1 MAIKKKNDTQLVEKI
16 IQGIE
21 NVKGEKINQLE
32 LRGLENTPCDFFI
45 VCSGNS
51 NTQVSAIV
59 NSVLKRVSKALKE
72 KPFHTEG
79 LDNAEWVLIDY
90 VNVVVHIFQNQIH
103 ITKLNLPLSFI
114 SFQKTAF
121 GNTYH

>member
-1 MAIKKKNDTQLVEKI
+1 MAIKKERDIQLVEEI
-16 IQGIE
+16 ILGIE
-21 NVKGEKINQLE
+21 NVKGEKINQLD
-32 LRGLENTPCDFFI
+32 LRKLENTPCDYFI

-90 VNVVVHIFQNQIH
+90 VNVVVHIFQNQIREYY
-103 ITKLNLPLSFI
+103 NLEELWGDAKSTQI
-114 SFQKTAF
+114 AS
-121 GNTYH
+121 NY

>member
-1 MAIKKKNDTQLVEKI
+1 MAIKKERDIQLVEEI
-16 IQGIE
+16 ILGIE
-21 NVKGEKINQLE
+21 NVKGEKINQLD
-32 LRGLENTPCDFFI
+32 LRKLENTPCDYFI

-59 NSVLKRVSKALKE
+59 NSILKRVSKALKE

-90 VNVVVHIFQNQIH
+90 VNVVVHIFQNQIREYY
-103 ITKLNLPLSFI
+103 NLEELWGDAKSTQI
-114 SFQKTAF
+114 AS
-121 GNTYH
+121 NY

>member
-1 MAIKKKNDTQLVEKI
+1 MPIKKERDIQLIEEI
-16 IQGIE
+16 ILGIE
-21 NVKGEKINQLE
+21 NVKGEKINQLD
-32 LRGLENTPCDFFI
+32 LRKLENTPCDFFI
-45 VCSGNS
+45 VCSGSS

-90 VNVVVHIFQNQIH
+90 VNVVVHIFQNQIREYY
-103 ITKLNLPLSFI
+103 NLEELWGDAKSTQI
-114 SFQKTAF
+114 AS
-121 GNTYH
+121 NY

>member
-1 MAIKKKNDTQLVEKI
+1 MAIKKESDIQLVEEI
-16 IQGIE
+16 ILGIE
-21 NVKGEKINQLE
+21 NVKGEKINQLD
-32 LRGLENTPCDFFI
+32 LRKLENTPCDYFI

-90 VNVVVHIFQNQIH
+90 VNVVVHIFQNQIREYYNLEELWGDAKS
-103 ITKLNLPLSFI
+103 TKIASN
-114 SFQKTAF
+114 
-121 GNTYH
+121 Y

>member
-1 MAIKKKNDTQLVEKI
+1 MAVKKKSDTQLVEKI

-21 NVKGEKINQLE
+21 NVKGEKINQLD
-32 LRGLENTPCDFFI
+32 LRELENTPCDYFI

-59 NSVLKRVSKALKE
+59 NSVLKTVSKALNE

-90 VNVVVHIFQNQIH
+90 VSIVVHIFQSQIREYYN
-103 ITKLNLPLSFI
+103 IEELWGDAKSTLIASN
-114 SFQKTAF
+114 
-121 GNTYH
+121 Y

>member
-1 MAIKKKNDTQLVEKI
+1 MAIKKERDIQLVEEI
-16 IQGIE
+16 ILGIE
-21 NVKGEKINQLE
+21 NVKGEKINQLD
-32 LRGLENTPCDFFI
+32 LRKLENTPCDYFI

-90 VNVVVHIFQNQIH
+90 VNVVVHV
-103 ITKLNLPLSFI
+103 
-114 SFQKTAF
+114 FQKPIREYYNIEELWGDAKTTKVAS
-121 GNTYH
+121 NY

>member
-1 MAIKKKNDTQLVEKI
+1 MAIKKERDIQLVEEI
-16 IQGIE
+16 ILGIE
-21 NVKGEKINQLE
+21 NVKGEKINQLD
-32 LRGLENTPCDFFI
+32 LRKLENTPCDYFI

-59 NSVLKRVSKALKE
+59 NSVLKTVSKALQE

-90 VNVVVHIFQNQIH
+90 VNVVVHVFQNHIREYYNIEELWGDAKSTQIAS
-103 ITKLNLPLSFI
+103 N
-114 SFQKTAF
+114 
-121 GNTYH
+121 Y